1 MGSKAVEKRNY
12 ILAKAI
18 HVFIREGY
26 TSVTMKDIV
35 EECGISRGG
44 LYKYFSSTKEIFEGI
59 LSSQK
64 SADNSYFYESMKN
77 KKNAVTILTEFLQ
90 QQKEELLNIDSTIRL
105 AIYEFFLSQKDNS
118 FEGILEQYFNDA
130 VAMISKTLS
139 YGIERKEIM
148 PLDTDGMARQ
158 IVILLEGLTIMALS
172 MSVSPTLID
181 EQIDMMIKRIVS
193 T

>member
-64 SADNSYFYESMKN
+64 SVDNSYFYESMKN

-105 AIYEFFLSQKDNS
+105 AIYEFFFSQKDNA

-130 VAMISKTLS
+130 VAVISKTLS

>member
-90 QQKEELLNIDSTIRL
+90 QQKEELLNIGSTIRL

-148 PLDTDGMARQ
+148 TLDTDGMARQ

-181 EQIDMMIKRIVS
+181 EQIDMMVKRIVS
-193 T
+193 V